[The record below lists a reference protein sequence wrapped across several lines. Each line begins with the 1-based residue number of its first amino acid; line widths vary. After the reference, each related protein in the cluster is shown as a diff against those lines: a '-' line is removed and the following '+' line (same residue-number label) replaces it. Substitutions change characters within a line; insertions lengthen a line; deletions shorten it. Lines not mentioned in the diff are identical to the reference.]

1 MTIEKPR
8 QLPVRFSSS
17 LATVLT
23 MAGATIGIGN
33 FWRFPYMMG
42 QYGGSAFLLLFML
55 FMVVFAIPALI
66 AEMTIARK
74 MRASTITIF
83 ESSFGRAGRYAGY
96 VTLASMLVLLSMY
109 TLVVGQSLFSAYFA
123 FAIGFRVETFGV
135 WDAEFNNMKIQYIV
149 AVASFWAALLV
160 ISFGLRKGIEALSK
174 IIVSVFFLTVSY
186 TIYVAFKQPGVPEQ
200 FLTFLMPDFSR
211 IGFKEVFAAMGQC
224 FFSVGLGAIVII
236 GYAKFLR
243 AEENITSISAFT
255 AFNDSAASVLAS
267 LFIIPTALAFG
278 MGLHSGPDLYFNTLP
293 RIFSI
298 MENGRII
305 GGFLLLAFALMSL
318 MSIVAGLQFVLT
330 TVDERPVARKISRKK
345 LLLIAGLV
353 ETLLITLPAF
363 YPGALETIDW
373 VCGSGVIIAGSFL
386 MIVALTWFVD
396 PRGVLSRPFQGDNRS
411 VLNRVFFLWLKWVVP
426 SFLIVILAGT
436 LYEALIN

>member
-1 MTIEKPR
+1 
-8 QLPVRFSSS
+8 
-17 LATVLT
+17 
-23 MAGATIGIGN
+23 
-33 FWRFPYMMG
+33 MMG
-42 QYGGSAFLLLFML
+42 QYGGSAFLLLFLL
-55 FMVVFAIPALI
+55 FMVIFAIPALI

-83 ESSFGRAGRYAGY
+83 ETSFGSAGRYTGY
-96 VTLASMLVLLSMY
+96 VILASMFILLSMY

-123 FAIGFRVETFGV
+123 IAIGFRAETLGV
-135 WDAEFNNMKIQYIV
+135 WDAEFADMKIQYTL
-149 AVASFWAALLV
+149 AVVSFWAALL
-160 ISFGLRKGIEALSK
+160 IIGFGLRNGIEGVSR
-174 IIVSVFFLTVSY
+174 IIVPLFFLTVCY

-200 FLTFLMPDFSR
+200 FLIFLTPDFSR

-243 AEENITSISAFT
+243 DDENITSISFFT
-255 AFNDSAASVLAS
+255 AFNDTAASVLAS

-298 MENGRII
+298 MDNGRII

-318 MSIVAGLQFVLT
+318 LSIVAGLQFILT
-330 TVDERPVARKISRKK
+330 TIDERPVARNVSRKK
-345 LLLIAGLV
+345 MLFLVGLAESLLIAV
-353 ETLLITLPAF
+353 PAF
-363 YPGALETIDW
+363 YPGALRTIDW
-373 VCGSGVIIAGSFL
+373 VFGSGVIIAGSFL

-396 PRGVLSRPFQGDNRS
+396 PRGALSRPFHRGNYS
-411 VLNRVFFLWLKWVVP
+411 LLNRVFFLWLKWVVP
-426 SFLIVILAGT
+426 GFLILILVGT
-436 LYEALIN
+436 LYEALLN